1 MILLSSWGEEPTLS
15 LWNAF
20 DILYNLIKKKHFYVC
35 QLILECV
42 QNCIDIQINSQLYL
56 QTFWMTVLCR
66 LDSHD
71 CFILLPRAKTKDFS
85 SGDLFTAFTI
95 SLYTI
100 HITKG
105 EWSFITDEWIDVRI
119 LDISTVDKGSASSLF
134 LTIVGIYID

>member
-1 MILLSSWGEEPTLS
+1 MILLSSWEEPSLS

-20 DILYNLIKKKHFYVC
+20 DIFFNVIKKHFYVC

-42 QNCIDIQINSQLYL
+42 QNCIDIQMNSQLYL

-66 LDSHD
+66 LDSLD
-71 CFILLPRAKTKDFS
+71 FFILLPRAKTKDFS
-85 SGDLFTAFTI
+85 SGDLFTTLT